1 MNWNGKHKNGILGS
15 ITACRETIQATKQRG
30 MASEEAGWL
39 LEKVNPEDNQAAL
52 ISLVA
57 PLTEWT
63 ESLPEDERQK
73 WLVWAM
79 TTHPVE
85 IRQWMGYAPDWTM
98 MPADVSRNIKE
109 IVRLAYDGRLP
120 HTYLL
125 PAEPRS
131 KEAGPIVLD
140 NGLQMI
146 GVRLTTVTYVKWY
159 DKWYKVYY
167 PKLPSQGAISGAI
180 RLFLLGALLGREVTS
195 TNDLMMYELMGIKSW
210 LLYGTI
216 GHGVAEQA
224 GDVLFHLLL
233 EPEMELPD
241 ARTT

>member
-30 MASEEAGWL
+30 TASEGAGWL
-39 LEKVNPEDNQAAL
+39 LEKVNPEDHQAAL

-57 PLTEWT
+57 PLTEWAD
-63 ESLPEDERQK
+63 SLPDAEREK

-79 TTHPVE
+79 TTHPRQ
-85 IRQWMGYAPDWTM
+85 IRAWMGYAEDWSM
-98 MPADVSRNIKE
+98 MPADVCRNTKE
-109 IVRLAYDGRLP
+109 AVRLAYDGRPP

-140 NGLQMI
+140 NGLEMI
-146 GVRLTTVTYVKWY
+146 GVRLATVTYVKWY

-167 PKLPSQGAISGAI
+167 PKPPSKSAVSRAI
-180 RLFLLGALLGREVTS
+180 RLWLLGRLLGREITS
-195 TNDLMMYELMGIKSW
+195 TNDLLMYELQGVKSW

-216 GHGVAEQA
+216 KNGVAEQA

-241 ARTT
+241 AS